1 MFSKV
6 LIATDSSP
14 AAHAVVRCGEALHRL
29 GTRDCIL
36 AQCFTIREHVAFP
49 GQIKEHIESTLI
61 PQKRLLEK
69 QGLRTTV
76 MVEAGLPGRE
86 IPGIAERED
95 CSLIVAGSHGQ
106 SFASEVLLGS
116 TVGEIIHQ
124 ATKPVLIVRVALDEA
139 TSQIECASGS
149 CGFVR
154 HVLYPTDFSVHA
166 EYASAY
172 VKELVARGAQRV
184 TLLHV
189 QDRSILGRHLHSRL
203 DEFNTIDRSR
213 LELLRD
219 QLANAG
225 NAHIE
230 IQISYGSPTEEILKC
245 SSMDGASVV
254 VMGSHGR
261 GFVTEAFLGS
271 VSHNVAR
278 HSRVPA
284 LLIPARGEE

>member
-29 GTRDCIL
+29 GALECIL
-36 AQCFTIREHVAFP
+36 AQCFMIREHVAFP
-49 GQIKEHIESTLI
+49 GQIREHIESALNE
-61 PQKRLLEK
+61 QKRMLEK

-76 MVEAGLPGRE
+76 MVEAGLPGRG

-95 CSLIVAGSHGQ
+95 CSLIVAGSQGRN
-106 SFASEVLLGS
+106 FAGEAFLGG
-116 TVGEIIHQ
+116 TVGAIIHQ
-124 ATKPVLIVRVALDEA
+124 ATKPVLIVRVAFDEVA
-139 TSQIECASGS
+139 NRIECSGGS
-149 CGFVR
+149 CSFAR
-154 HVLYPTDFSVHA
+154 HVLYPTDFSKHA
-166 EYASAY
+166 EYAFAY
-172 VKELVARGAQRV
+172 VRELVERGARRV

-189 QDRSILGRHLHSRL
+189 QDRSMLGRHLHSRL
-203 DEFNTIDRSR
+203 NEFNRTDRKR
-213 LELLRD
+213 LEALRD
-219 QLANAG
+219 QLADAG
-225 NAHIE
+225 DAEIE

-261 GFVTEAFLGS
+261 GFIAESFLGS

-278 HSRVPA
+278 HSRVPV
-284 LLIPARGEE
+284 LLIPAQRKE